1 MRKTLKTPS
10 REEILSGPALRTMAK
25 IGFPAILS
33 SVILAIYNLTDAAWL
48 GRLPETGATTIAAIQ
63 ISWPVMWA
71 IIAFALSFGSAAVTA
86 LVAQHVGAGQ
96 PRQANQA
103 MNQLFTVVSVSGL
116 VLGVGGYFFT
126 PPLVSLLITS
136 PDVATQAS
144 TYLRVIFLGLPTMML
159 PGLFLSAL
167 SATGDTVTPLLV
179 NGGGTL
185 LNIVLDPLLILGL
198 GPVPQMG
205 IFGAAIATV
214 ASQGAAS
221 VVFLVL
227 FRRGIGDLRL
237 EAKALRLR
245 WRWMWRALR
254 IGFPAGA
261 GASLMALGF
270 MVLMGLIERLDN
282 GTFAL
287 AGYGAADRIF
297 GLLFIAT
304 EGVSVGLTT
313 MIGQALGAGLKDRAR
328 ELMQKGVGALFL
340 ILVVE
345 TIFIYSLRAPLL
357 RIFIPYDPEAVA
369 EGARFIQLFAASLP
383 LLGIY
388 FAADAVYGGAG
399 WNVPMTVL
407 GVLRLAIRIVFGW
420 LFAFLLAMQ
429 ADGIW
434 IAMAVSNAA
443 CGAISIPFLLSR
455 RWQRARI
462 HSENPSEL
470 TSET

>member
-10 REEILSGPALRTMAK
+10 REEILSGPALRTMAR

-48 GRLPETGATTIAAIQ
+48 GRLPTSGAATLAAIQ

-96 PRQANQA
+96 PRQANEA
-103 MNQLFTVVSVSGL
+103 MNQLFAVVFLAGF
-116 VLGVGGYFFT
+116 VLGISGYFFT
-126 PPLVSLLITS
+126 PPLVDALIT
-136 PDVATQAS
+136 DAEVATQAS

-167 SATGDTVTPLLV
+167 SATGNTVTPLLV

-185 LNIVLDPLLILGL
+185 LNILIDPLLILGW
-198 GPVPQMG
+198 GPFPRMG

-214 ASQGAAS
+214 VAQGAATI
-221 VVFLVL
+221 VFLAL
-227 FRRGIGDLRL
+227 FSKGIGDLRL
-237 EAKALRLR
+237 ARHALRLR
-245 WRWMWRALR
+245 WRWMWKALR

-270 MVLMGLIERLDN
+270 MVLMGLIERLDD
-282 GTFAL
+282 GKFAL

-304 EGVSVGLTT
+304 EGVGIGLTT
-313 MIGQALGAGLKDRAR
+313 MIGQALGAGLKNRAR
-328 ELMQKGVGALFL
+328 ELMRKGVAALFA

-345 TIFIYSLRAPLL
+345 TIFIYFLRTSLL

-369 EGARFIQLFAASLP
+369 EGARFIQLFAISLP

-407 GVLRLAIRIVFGW
+407 GVARLAIRIAVGW
-420 LFAFLLAMQ
+420 SFAFLLGMQ

-434 IAMAVSNAA
+434 IAMAISNGV
-443 CGAISIPFLLSR
+443 CGVVSIPFLVSG

-462 HSENPSEL
+462 QPEDR
-470 TSET
+470 TTVT